1 MIQWLC
7 CKPGVNTL
15 LESFVSTFRIDRA
28 PACATSRAHRYP
40 TSTFEEFSLFSNFS
54 ASPFVSFASATSF
67 CVLFAARFLCRRRGA
82 PFTFAPPG
90 PVTPTAFGFTSLVSI
105 LYSTS
110 SPYARVIT
118 VNHRQSRALARQKSP
133 GVSAFRSPVPRV
145 GGAFSHFRNVSSH
158 LPQRT
163 EPHRLDGRLM
173 HEDLF
178 RAIIRDDEPEPL
190 RRVEPLHLRRLGAGA
205 LGQSPTRS
213 ETPTFAIDPL
223 GFAFLGNSDALGRR
237 LPRPRGHPRAR
248 FFPPPTDRARVSHR
262 ASRARHSSARAPR
275 SPPRRALATIFAT
288 ILARRRRVAR
298 RRRAFDP
305 RGWWVNERFTD
316 DRFAV
321 CACDTRCDAMV

>member
-1 MIQWLC
+1 MRLAAHTVIQH
-7 CKPGVNTL
+7 L
-15 LESFVSTFRIDRA
+15 LSGNSRSFRTSQPLPSSHSRRRHHFLRPLR
-28 PACATSRAHRYP
+28 PAVP
-40 TSTFEEFSLFSNFS
+40 I
-54 ASPFVSFASATSF
+54 
-67 CVLFAARFLCRRRGA
+67 AARKALLHLRPAG
-82 PFTFAPPG
+82 TG
-90 PVTPTAFGFTSLVSI
+90 DSAFGFTSLMSI

-145 GGAFSHFRNVSSH
+145 GGATTFAFRNVSS
-158 LPQRT
+158 PPT
-163 EPHRLDGRLM
+163 TNGTHRLDGRLM

-190 RRVEPLHLRRLGAGA
+190 RRVEPLHLRGSAPA
-205 LGQSPTRS
+205 LGQISHSLGNPDV
-213 ETPTFAIDPL
+213 PIDPPRL
-223 GFAFLGNSDALGRR
+223 CVSQSCDALGRR

-248 FFPPPTDRARVSHR
+248 FFPPPTDRARVSHVP
-262 ASRARHSSARAPR
+262 RARVIPPRARAAI
-275 SPPRRALATIFAT
+275 SCGRRALATIFVT